1 MPTIEQSIEE
11 HNHSIEETLP
21 LTIMPTTEQ
30 FIEEHNDSIE
40 TPSPS
45 LSSSLKPEEP
55 LVETAQKPT
64 IDLDI
69 NNETEIENPDQNLK
83 PIDDIDLPRQ
93 VHVHDPKTVLNELKE
108 ELTKNEN
115 QALEEEIENNATVD
129 SFLVNDH
136 SPHLPRILENEE
148 ITSTTETMTNPP
160 QIIESNDEIN
170 QNLTQNESK
179 VNHIY

>member
-11 HNHSIEETLP
+11 HNHSIEATLP
-21 LTIMPTTEQ
+21 LTIMPTIEQ
-30 FIEEHNDSIE
+30 PIGEHNHSIE
-40 TPSPS
+40 TPPP
-45 LSSSLKPEEP
+45 SLKPEEP

-69 NNETEIENPDQNLK
+69 NNETEIENPDQSLK

-115 QALEEEIENNATVD
+115 QALEEEIANNATVD

-148 ITSTTETMTNPP
+148 IISTTETMTNPP
-160 QIIESNDEIN
+160 QIIENTDEIN